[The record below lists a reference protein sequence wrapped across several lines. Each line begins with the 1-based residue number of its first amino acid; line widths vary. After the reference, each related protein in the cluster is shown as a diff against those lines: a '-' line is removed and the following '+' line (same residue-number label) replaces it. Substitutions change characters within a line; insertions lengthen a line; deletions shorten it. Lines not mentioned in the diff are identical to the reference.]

1 METMKEEILLE
12 FLGEGGSV
20 KIVKVSNEDKNVF
33 RLITEENTFD
43 NRSTNSD
50 FKTFVQAFKELDKK
64 YQWYYL
70 HLQSISERYR
80 EIIRLKLV
88 EHRQKSNF
96 DEERYFYVK
105 ESFESV

>member
-1 METMKEEILLE
+1 MKEELLLE

-20 KIVKVSNEDKNVF
+20 KIVKVSSEDKNVF

-43 NRSTNSD
+43 THSKDVD

-70 HLQSISERYR
+70 HLQSVSERYR

-96 DEERYFYVK
+96 DEERYFYVG
-105 ESFESV
+105 ESYSQVV

>member
-1 METMKEEILLE
+1 METMKEELLLE
-12 FLGEGGSV
+12 FLGEGGSIR
-20 KIVKVSNEDKNVF
+20 IVKVSSEDKNIF

-43 NRSTNSD
+43 NHSKGSD

-70 HLQSISERYR
+70 HLQSVSERYR

-88 EHRQKSNF
+88 EHRQKSSFN
-96 DEERYFYVK
+96 EERYFYVRV
-105 ESFESV
+105 SFEGL